1 MEGREIVAG
10 LSQSDAADHNDDTET
25 RPDMLKQPHTFH
37 IPVMGTGFTI
47 DTPLKVARYGISSV
61 ISLVDDVLIEQVRK
75 YHCDR
80 LGEPFAP
87 IADDEDDCRAR
98 RITAYLN
105 LVDRLVGQQVRR
117 LQASPFEEG
126 SEITRYFRMLPNGPL
141 KTAYEDMLA
150 APESPEKERLQA
162 DLRPLAVPGSIDV
175 NIMTK
180 LDADSY
186 HGGRKLAPEFAHAMS
201 ALRGFA
207 RSTLNSAIV
216 LSAGINQRLYR
227 YAATFDDFFLD
238 EEGDFKKTI
247 TLKVSDFHSAE
258 VQGKFLAKRGLWV
271 SEFRIE
277 SGLNCGGHAFATDG
291 HLLGP
296 VLEEFKRRRSE
307 LATSLRNCYLKALE
321 AQGRPVRWEPGSVRV
336 TVQGGIGTPDEN
348 DFLLR
353 YYLLDGTGWGTPFLL
368 VPEATNVD
376 RGQIEKLLNLRTGD
390 VYLSDSSPLG
400 VPFWNLRTS
409 ASEEARRRRNDEGHP
424 GSPCPKGYAAF
435 NTDFSDIPICIA
447 ARAYIRRKLGKLPQ
461 EGLSTEQQ
469 AAVRQSVLDK
479 SCLCNDLAGGALLNY
494 HLDDQAAPAI
504 CCGPNIVNFSKLASL
519 EEMVGHIYGRLC
531 LIANSERPHMFVAE
545 IRLYIEHLR
554 KEVSRF
560 SIGLSRRPQNY
571 FSSFKENLLR
581 GVDYYHDLAR
591 QFIEEKRE
599 QFIDELESMRQEIE
613 AVLLP
618 APVEARSKMAS

>member
-1 MEGREIVAG
+1 MAGRPE
-10 LSQSDAADHNDDTET
+10 SDAADHNDDSEA
-25 RPDMLKQPHTFH
+25 RLDMLHQPHTFH

-75 YHCDR
+75 YHCGR
-80 LGEPFAP
+80 LGEPFEP
-87 IADDEDDCRAR
+87 IADTEEDCRAR

-105 LVDRLVGQQVRR
+105 LVDRLVGRQAME

-126 SEITRYFRMLPNGPL
+126 SEITRYFRMLPNGRL
-141 KTAYEDMLA
+141 KAAYGAMMA
-150 APESPEKERLQA
+150 AAEGPEKERLQA
-162 DLRPLAVPGSIDV
+162 ELRPLAVPGGIDV

-180 LDADSY
+180 LDADTY
-186 HGGRKLAPEFAHAMS
+186 RGGRKLAPEFAHAMS

-207 RSTLNSAIV
+207 RSSLRSAIIF
-216 LSAGINQRLYR
+216 SAGINQRLYR
-227 YAATFDDFFLD
+227 YAATFEDFFPD
-238 EEGDFKKTI
+238 ADGHFKKTI
-247 TLKVSDFHSAE
+247 VLKVSDFHSAE

-296 VLEEFKRRRSE
+296 VLEEFKQRRAE
-307 LATSLRNCYLKALE
+307 LAATLRSCYLKALE

-336 TVQGGIGTPDEN
+336 TVQGGIGTADEN

-376 RGQIEKLLNLRTGD
+376 RPQIEKLLNVRPSD

-409 ASEEARRRRNDEGHP
+409 ASEEARRRRNDAGRP
-424 GSPCPKGYAAF
+424 GSSCPKGYAAF
-435 NTDFSDIPICIA
+435 NTDFSEIPVCIA
-447 ARAYIRRKLGKLPQ
+447 ARSYIRRKLGRLPE
-461 EGLSTEQQ
+461 EGLSAEQQ
-469 AAVRQSVLDK
+469 AVVRQGVLDK
-479 SCLCNDLAGGALLNY
+479 SCLCNDLAGGAALNY
-494 HLDDQAAPAI
+494 HLDDQATPAI

-519 EEMVGHIYGRLC
+519 EEMAGHIYGRLC
-531 LIANSERPHMFVAE
+531 LLANSERPHMFVEE
-545 IRLYIEHLR
+545 IRLYVEHLR
-554 KEVSRF
+554 KEISRF
-560 SIGLSRRPQNY
+560 SIGLSRRPQGY

-581 GVDYYHDLAR
+581 GVDYYQDLAR
-591 QFIEEKRE
+591 QFIEEKRGR
-599 QFIDELESMRQEIE
+599 FIEELEGMRLEIE

-618 APVEARSKMAS
+618 APVEVRNKMAS